1 MTDSFKIFLALIIS
15 ISLFLF
21 FIFSL
26 NDFIESSNIK
36 FTKNSIQIN
45 QNIEIYKDRI
55 EITKIIYKQW
65 S

>member
-15 ISLFLF
+15 IFLFLF

-55 EITKIIYKQW
+55 EITKIIYKQ
-65 S
+65 

>member
-55 EITKIIYKQW
+55 EITKIIHK
-65 S
+65 

>member
-1 MTDSFKIFLALIIS
+1 MTDLFKIFLALIIS

-26 NDFIESSNIK
+26 YDFLESSNIK
-36 FTKNSIQIN
+36 INKNSIQIN

-55 EITKIIYKQW
+55 EITKIIYKQ
-65 S
+65 

>member
-1 MTDSFKIFLALIIS
+1 MTYSFKIFLALIIS
-15 ISLFLF
+15 LSLFLF

-55 EITKIIYKQW
+55 EIIKIIYKQ
-65 S
+65 

>member
-1 MTDSFKIFLALIIS
+1 MTYSFKIFLALIIS
-15 ISLFLF
+15 LSLF

-55 EITKIIYKQW
+55 EITKIIYKQ
-65 S
+65 

>member
-1 MTDSFKIFLALIIS
+1 MTDFFKIFLALIIS

-45 QNIEIYKDRI
+45 QNIEIYKDKI
-55 EITKIIYKQW
+55 EITKIIYKQ
-65 S
+65 

>member
-1 MTDSFKIFLALIIS
+1 MTDSFKIFLILIIS

-45 QNIEIYKDRI
+45 QNIEIYKDKI
-55 EITKIIYKQW
+55 EITKIIYKQ
-65 S
+65 

>member
-1 MTDSFKIFLALIIS
+1 MTYSFKIFLTLIIS
-15 ISLFLF
+15 LSLFLF

-55 EITKIIYKQW
+55 EITKIIYKQ
-65 S
+65 

>member
-1 MTDSFKIFLALIIS
+1 MIDSFKIFLALIIS

-55 EITKIIYKQW
+55 EITKIIYKQ
-65 S
+65 

>member
-15 ISLFLF
+15 ISLLLF

-55 EITKIIYKQW
+55 EITKIIYKQ
-65 S
+65 

>member
-1 MTDSFKIFLALIIS
+1 MTDFFKIFLALIIS

-26 NDFIESSNIK
+26 NDFIEFSNIK

-55 EITKIIYKQW
+55 EIIKIIYKQ
-65 S
+65 

>member
-55 EITKIIYKQW
+55 EITKIIYK
-65 S
+65 

>member
-26 NDFIESSNIK
+26 NDFIKSSNIK
-36 FTKNSIQIN
+36 FTKNSVQIN

-55 EITKIIYKQW
+55 EITKIIYKQ
-65 S
+65 

>member
-21 FIFSL
+21 LIFSL

-36 FTKNSIQIN
+36 FIKNSIQIN

-55 EITKIIYKQW
+55 EITKIIYKQ
-65 S
+65 

>member
-1 MTDSFKIFLALIIS
+1 MTDSFKIFLTLIIS

-26 NDFIESSNIK
+26 NDFIEFSNIK

-45 QNIEIYKDRI
+45 QNIEIYKDRT
-55 EITKIIYKQW
+55 EITKIIYKQ
-65 S
+65 

>member
-1 MTDSFKIFLALIIS
+1 MKDSFKIFLALIIS

-55 EITKIIYKQW
+55 EITKIIHKQ
-65 S
+65 